1 MDGIPPAA
9 KTDAEDVVWALQ
21 TADALWKRHER
32 VDAIVWLRRA
42 AQAAAESHNDDRAL
56 SLARSAAE
64 LSEFIA
70 RNPSPPGRASRPEG
84 MDELAVEEVEPIQ
97 FDDEM
102 VTNSRVASARSLA
115 AISGEVPV
123 PAELRAATVSHAGG
137 PGANN
142 AGASQERE
150 RLELPKRVAP
160 PSSSQRRAAPPPLPP
175 RRPPIPPLPPQP
187 PMQPRLPEPTI
198 NVEEEELLPSA
209 NLKLLEDDDED
220 VESVP
225 TQDAPP
231 RPAAALPVPSLEPEP
246 ESEAEP
252 APSSALTFLPASE
265 PEPEASRS
273 SAFAMLPGPEPE
285 PDPDLP
291 TDAAVFDSVTQK
303 IKADLRALDVS
314 ARRSVADDNVTP
326 PAPAIPAASL
336 PPAPSLPSGPELT
349 VAETSPPPLDLSS
362 LEAFA
367 DLPDDAR
374 EAFAAAAEVHELH
387 ADEETA
393 GFALAVVIEGEVDV
407 CAAIADAAGERLGPG
422 AVLRMRGSVGPDVA
436 ARFVC
441 ASDHA
446 KVATWNLDA
455 VEEAFRTCPWV
466 ENDLCSAAN
475 RTHALVGSTMGPL
488 GERLDAMLRKQITD
502 RLEVRPLEPGD
513 VLVSKG
519 QPVPGVILVGT
530 GYLEVVREDGTVIER
545 VSSGQFLFS
554 SSILGGGAAPATA
567 RASTEGTIVLF
578 GDRMVAHELLLTCP
592 PLLEVLA
599 GM

>member
-70 RNPSPPGRASRPEG
+70 RNPSPPRQASRPET
-84 MDELAVEEVEPIQ
+84 DELAAEEVEPIQ
-97 FDDEM
+97 FDDEV

-115 AISGEVPV
+115 AISGEVLV
-123 PAELRAATVSHAGG
+123 PAELRAATVSHPSAPASGFG
-137 PGANN
+137 VNNANN
-142 AGASQERE
+142 PGASQERE
-150 RLELPKRVAP
+150 RLELPKRVGT
-160 PSSSQRRAAPPPLPP
+160 PSSTQRRAAPPPLPP
-175 RRPPIPPLPPQP
+175 RRPPPPPPP
-187 PMQPRLPEPTI
+187 PVLPRLPEPTI

-209 NLKLLEDDDED
+209 NLKLIEDED
-220 VESVP
+220 EEIESVP
-225 TQDAPP
+225 TQEAPR
-231 RPAAALPVPSLEPEP
+231 RPAAFQPALVPSLEPEP

-252 APSSALTFLPASE
+252 APSSALTFLPAPVPETESE
-265 PEPEASRS
+265 PEA
-273 SAFAMLPGPEPE
+273 EPE

-314 ARRSVADDNVTP
+314 ARRSVADDNVP
-326 PAPAIPAASL
+326 PPSPAIPAASL
-336 PPAPSLPSGPELT
+336 PPAPSLPSGPELA
-349 VAETSPPPLDLSS
+349 VAETAPPPIDLSS

-374 EAFAAAAEVHELH
+374 EAFAAAAYVHELH
-387 ADEETA
+387 ADDEAA
-393 GFALAVVIEGEVDV
+393 GFALAVVIDGEVDV
-407 CAAIADAAGERLGPG
+407 CATIAEASGERLGAG
-422 AVLRMRGSVGPDVA
+422 AVLRMRGSVGPDVP

-441 ASDHA
+441 ASERA
-446 KVATWNLDA
+446 KVATWNIDA

-466 ENDLCSAAN
+466 ENDLCAAAN
-475 RTHALVGSTMGPL
+475 RTHALVGATMGPL

-502 RLEVRPLEPGD
+502 RLDVRPLEPGD
-513 VLVSKG
+513 VLVAKG
-519 QPVPGVILVGT
+519 QPVPGVVLVGT
-530 GYLEVVREDGTVIER
+530 GYLEVVRDDGTVIER
-545 VSSGQFLFS
+545 ISAGQFLFS

-567 RASTEGTIVLF
+567 RASSEGTIVLF
-578 GDRMVAHELLLTCP
+578 GERMVAHELLLTCP